1 MFGAFQ
7 FQYTMDFF
15 KFKTF
20 GKSGMS
26 HRLMRRFLLTAC
38 FKKEVVLTMV
48 LSLYYAFDRGAI
60 YMNNRENRFPVS
72 VCIDRSMILQ
82 TLDSR
87 TGNEVN
93 YYKYRLILSFR
104 MR

>member
-15 KFKTF
+15 EIKTF

-38 FKKEVVLTMV
+38 FKKKVILTMV
-48 LSLYYAFDRGAI
+48 LSLYYAFDRGAM
-60 YMNNRENRFPVS
+60 YMNNRENRF
-72 VCIDRSMILQ
+72 
-82 TLDSR
+82 SR
-87 TGNEVN
+87 FCLH
-93 YYKYRLILSFR
+93 R
-104 MR
+104 